1 LVSTFLIITW
11 KTDPDSV
18 VLPEASFIEES
29 ISLVDVKQEASF
41 SNYVNQIYDDAS
53 LKEAGLS
60 ESVFKKAITGF
71 LNLKSKLNSEK

>member
-41 SNYVNQIYDDAS
+41 SNYVNQIYDDAR